1 METAN
6 KKPWLSPHGQS
17 LDMAHWVVK
26 TKTPLLDTDEYRN
39 HTTMKMWIAE
49 SQKIIDEHGRRPVRF
64 RSQLKVTREG
74 V

>member
-17 LDMAHWVVK
+17 LDMAQWVVEH
-26 TKTPLLDTDEYRN
+26 KTPLLDTDEYRN

-49 SQKIIDEHGRRPVRF
+49 SQKIIDAHGADQQDSDVN
-64 RSQLKVTREG
+64 
-74 V
+74 